1 MSKAVLQLSQAD
13 YARVVWA
20 VEAAAGVTPEDILD
34 PAYWVHVAKSLK
46 PGARIEVTAA
56 DKSWFVEL
64 YVRSAT
70 GNDARVVV
78 LSEHIFSA
86 PVKADSTAAYE
97 VKHRGPRGWSV
108 IRQSDKTVVFEE
120 GKTRED
126 AEKWVT
132 DNSLA

>member
-1 MSKAVLQLSQAD
+1 MPKAVLQLSQAD
-13 YARVVWA
+13 YARVIWS
-20 VEAAAGVTPEDILD
+20 VEAEAGVTPTDILD
-34 PAYWVHVAKSLK
+34 PTYWVHVAKSLK

-70 GNDARVVV
+70 GNSAKVVA
-78 LSEHIFSA
+78 LAQHIFSA
-86 PVKADSTAAYE
+86 PGKSVEGAYE

-108 IRQSDKTVVFEE
+108 IRLADKIVVFEE

-126 AEKWVT
+126 ADQWVA
-132 DNSLA
+132 DNALA